1 MAIWE
6 RRTATGTKPTRIED
20 PRLAVSAELRTGII
34 AAYKAIDSSE
44 RADQQAGRSS
54 DANLAYAKA
63 LDLMTKAQIALTD
76 PILLERLTHLEELL
90 RRINSLQ
97 NRES

>member
-44 RADQQAGRSS
+44 HADQQAGSS

-76 PILLERLTHLEELL
+76 PILLERLTHFEELL

>member
-6 RRTATGTKPTRIED
+6 RRTATGTKSTRIED

-34 AAYKAIDSSE
+34 AAYKAINSSE
-44 RADQQAGRSS
+44 HADQQAASS

-90 RRINSLQ
+90 RTINSLQ
-97 NRES
+97 NSES

>member
-44 RADQQAGRSS
+44 HADQQTGSS

-97 NRES
+97 NSES